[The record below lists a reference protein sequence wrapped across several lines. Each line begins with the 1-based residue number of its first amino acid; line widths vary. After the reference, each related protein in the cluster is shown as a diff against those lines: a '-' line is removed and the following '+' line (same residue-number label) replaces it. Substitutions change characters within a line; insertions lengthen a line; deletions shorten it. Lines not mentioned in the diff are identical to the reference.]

1 MAHTI
6 RIKIG
11 GIPYSVTSDEEE
23 AYVRQLAGEL
33 EHKMNTL
40 ARQNPFLSTPMV
52 AVLTALDAADAA
64 KKEKQ
69 HSEELRLEIKRLT
82 EELTCARLDAEMANR
97 KLAERAEQAAKSEEN
112 ND

>member
-11 GIPYSVTSDEEE
+11 GIPYSVTSDEDE

-69 HSEELRLEIKRLT
+69 ISEALRLEVKRLT
-82 EELTCARLDAEMANR
+82 EELTCARLEAGMANR
-97 KLAERAEQAAKSEEN
+97 KLSEKAEQNGEE
-112 ND
+112 DD